1 MVIHAVAPA
10 ELAVNCSTAV
20 VTIAEQNNG
29 VRNRI
34 FQVKFTQLEVDLI
47 SRTINVLS
55 LSQDCHEMIVS
66 GEVMYVL
73 VCIHTTY
80 IYIITDLCA

>member
-1 MVIHAVAPA
+1 M
-10 ELAVNCSTAV
+10 
-20 VTIAEQNNG
+20 
-29 VRNRI
+29 RNRT

-73 VCIHTTY
+73 VCIQYTY
-80 IYIITDLCA
+80 LLTYAHKIRCKYQLI

>member
-10 ELAVNCSTAV
+10 ELAVSCTTAV

-29 VRNRI
+29 VRNRT

-73 VCIHTTY
+73 DTTYY
-80 IYIITDLCA
+80 IYILTDLCA